1 MERRVSFFLRP
12 SSAKTDRTE
21 ESGLGKDHQSAFA
34 KTLFTSD
41 TISVNGCYGPSAF
54 LFPSETIRQSW
65 RVLLQNEIFHNLWQL
80 LNSPDMTPTLKIGY
94 LMAQN
99 ESNRSFWR

>member
-41 TISVNGCYGPSAF
+41 TISVNRCYGPSAF
-54 LFPSETIRQSW
+54 FVSVR
-65 RVLLQNEIFHNLWQL
+65 N
-80 LNSPDMTPTLKIGY
+80 NSTELK
-94 LMAQN
+94 
-99 ESNRSFWR
+99 SFVAK